1 MNPNLADQLQHIG
14 LRALP
19 AALDDFVARATK
31 ARWSPRQM
39 LEQMAQAEIAE
50 QSRRS
55 LERRLRFS
63 GIKSFKPMADFE
75 WDWPTKIERDII
87 ERALTLDFLGRAQ
100 SGAVWDE
107 WLGEDHD
114 C

>member
-50 QSRRS
+50 QLRRS

-87 ERALTLDFLGRAQ
+87 ERALTLDFLPGSAQ
-100 SGAVWDE
+100 SGAAGDQC
-107 WLGEDHD
+107 LG
-114 C
+114 